1 MDIWILFLTYEAIFP
16 YYFISFIWN
25 NIYFKSHF
33 KCPIPLV
40 ENNCKTCTN
49 DLKRCYVGQK
59 VPLVFSKNKTQ
70 FSFSPGTLLNKLC
83 STNSGHFSGYFI
95 ISSSQN
101 FLSFWAKNS
110 SRCLLQSSKELK
122 YFPLKEFCK
131 DLMKLQNLV
140 NTMEESVL
148 PSQAIIV
155 FAWSAKKHVV
165 LHYHD
170 GRLCIF
176 CWLILDTFY

>member
-1 MDIWILFLTYEAIFP
+1 MILKDARLAK
-16 YYFISFIWN
+16 
-25 NIYFKSHF
+25 KSLWF
-33 KCPIPLV
+33 S
-40 ENNCKTCTN
+40 
-49 DLKRCYVGQK
+49 
-59 VPLVFSKNKTQ
+59 SKNKRQ

-122 YFPLKEFCK
+122 YFPLREFCK
-131 DLMKLQNLV
+131 DLMKLQYLV
-140 NTMEESVL
+140 NTTDESVL

-155 FAWSAKKHVV
+155 FAWSSKKHVV

-176 CWLILDTFY
+176 CWLILDTFYLELLSVGLIESSVCWN

>member
-1 MDIWILFLTYEAIFP
+1 MILKDARLAK
-16 YYFISFIWN
+16 
-25 NIYFKSHF
+25 KSLWF
-33 KCPIPLV
+33 S
-40 ENNCKTCTN
+40 
-49 DLKRCYVGQK
+49 
-59 VPLVFSKNKTQ
+59 SKNKRQ

-83 STNSGHFSGYFI
+83 SINSGHFSGYFI

-122 YFPLKEFCK
+122 YFPLREFCK
-131 DLMKLQNLV
+131 DLMKLQYLV
-140 NTMEESVL
+140 NTTDESVL

-155 FAWSAKKHVV
+155 FVWSSKKHVV

-176 CWLILDTFY
+176 LLTNSGHFLLRTAFSWSNWEQCLLELIVFFFRRSS